1 MQYFNR
7 FRVCGYK
14 YMLIASKKGSYCLL
28 LIFINEN
35 YSELSL
41 FPFFLQNAREYLDFQ
56 EKFLNH

>member
-1 MQYFNR
+1 MPYFIR
-7 FRVCGYK
+7 FKVLGYK
-14 YMLIASKKGSYCLL
+14 YMLIASEKDSSCLL

-56 EKFLNH
+56 EEFLDH